1 MSHIESKSQYKQQ
14 IISAIDENNAV
25 LLQELL
31 SNEKKANIFLEGG
44 ITAIYY
50 AAYKG
55 QSDCVRVL
63 IQKGADPGFCDVDG
77 WSAFFWAAW
86 NGLHDCLPAI
96 LSRVANINCIDN
108 QKRTPLYLAAWRG
121 HAQCVKILTE
131 YHANVDSGDYLGK
144 TPLTMAIREN
154 HTQCVK
160 LLLKAGANPNKQ
172 DTKGRYPLD
181 IAKERK
187 LSECEELVLDAG
199 GINRSIL
206 RERAER
212 TKRKRYGIEKMGLE
226 CARALVVILMLVLF
240 YCLQKN
246 IDINRGVIK
255 LIKYIGPFVILAI
268 FGIIK
273 ACVR

>member
-1 MSHIESKSQYKQQ
+1 MSHIESKPQYKQQ
-14 IISAIDENNAV
+14 IISAIDENNSV

-63 IQKGADPGFCDVDG
+63 IQKGADPDFCDVDG

-154 HTQCVK
+154 YTQCVK

-181 IAKERK
+181 IAQERN
-187 LSECEELVLDAG
+187 LSLCEKLVLDAG
-199 GINRSIL
+199 GINRSLL

-212 TKRKRYGIEKMGLE
+212 SEAKCADIEEYGVEIARCVQYLTCGIAAYVLLYDVNIPNWVISLGAYGIPF
-226 CARALVVILMLVLF
+226 AIIVL
-240 YCLQKN
+240 
-246 IDINRGVIK
+246 I
-255 LIKYIGPFVILAI
+255 
-268 FGIIK
+268 GIIK
-273 ACVR
+273 WCAR